1 MAEWWVDIILGALLI
16 SVAIAALH
24 ARTLYTAVVTFISF
38 GLLTAFTWARLNAP
52 DLALAEAAIGA
63 GLTGVLLMN
72 ALSHDQPEHT
82 QHSAGIRTLLAAALG
97 IGLFGLLAYSVWPLA
112 ALEAPMAERV
122 ADVLPTSGVS
132 HPVTAVLLNFRAW
145 DTLLELLVVLLAL
158 IGIRQV
164 RLPTLRLHAPW
175 PLLRGWSLWLA
186 PLALLLGTY
195 VLWRGAE
202 APGGAFQAG
211 ALWAA
216 GAVILRLNDCLPALY
231 WQRGILRVSVLA
243 GLSIFA
249 LIAMTT
255 AALGSGWLSYPEG
268 WAKPLILT
276 IEVAATLSLAI
287 TLTLLVIADEEELR
301 S

>member
-38 GLLTAFTWARLNAP
+38 GLLTAFTWARLKAP

-82 QHSAGIRTLLAAALG
+82 QTPQGIRTLLAAALG
-97 IGLFGLLAYSVWPLA
+97 VGLFGLLAYSVWPLA
-112 ALEAPMAERV
+112 TLEAPMAGRV
-122 ADVLPTSGVS
+122 AEALPASGVS

-164 RLPTLRLHAPW
+164 RLPALRVQDPW
-175 PLLRGWSLWLA
+175 PLLQGWSLWLA

-195 VLWRGAE
+195 LLWRGAE

-216 GAVILRLNDCLPALY
+216 GAIILRLNGHLPALY
-231 WQRGILRVSVLA
+231 WQRATLRVSVLA
-243 GLSIFA
+243 GLSVFV
-249 LIAMTT
+249 LTAMAT
-255 AALGSGWLSYPEG
+255 AALGPGWLSYPDG